1 MFEYCGVIH
10 VHSTYSDGSG
20 SIPTILNAAHQAELD
35 FLILTDHNSLRARSE
50 GWEGWHGETLL
61 MIGDEV
67 SGRRGHCLAIGTQ
80 QRVNHRQTHQGILND
95 IHRQNG
101 LSFIAHPHG
110 TYRPLFT
117 EHNHSWENWAADN
130 STGLELWSYMFD
142 WIHDFKYYRFWNHY
156 KYPHR
161 HITGPDAQTLNKWDQ
176 LCQKRRCVAI
186 GGIDAHA
193 RKYPL
198 LPFVVFPYEDAFRTL
213 HTRIYLKSPLT
224 GNKQEDIEA
233 ILKAL
238 QQGHCY
244 ISYDGLMSGA
254 GVQFHTADEQ
264 FMMGDE
270 TLFQSP
276 TKIDVHLPQHAT
288 LNIICNGQTIAQ
300 HQTQHHT
307 FLAEKPGVY
316 RIEARIQDSPWIYTN
331 PIYLRAQ

>member
-50 GWEGWHGETLL
+50 GWEGWHGKTLL
-61 MIGDEV
+61 MVGDEV

-80 QRVNHRQTHQGILND
+80 QRVNHRQDHQGILDD

-117 EHNHSWENWAADN
+117 EKSHAWENWAAN
-130 STGLELWSYMFD
+130 NATGLELWSYMFD
-142 WIHDFKYYRFWNHY
+142 WIQDFKYHRFWNHY

-161 HITGPDAQTLNKWDQ
+161 HITGPDAQTLQKWDH
-176 LCQKRRCVAI
+176 LCQKRQCVAI

-193 RKYPL
+193 RKVPL
-198 LPFVVFPYEDAFRTL
+198 LPFVVFPYEDAFCTL
-213 HTRIYLKSPLT
+213 HTRICLKNPLT

-244 ISYDGLMSGA
+244 ISYDGLRPGA
-254 GVQFHTADEQ
+254 GVMFQTADEQ

-270 TLFQSP
+270 APFQSP
-276 TKIDVHLPQHAT
+276 TKMDVHLPQHAT
-288 LNIICNGQTIAQ
+288 LHIICNGQTIDQ
-300 HQTQHHT
+300 KETQHHT
-307 FLAEKPGVY
+307 FLAKEPGVY
-316 RIEARIQDSPWIYTN
+316 RIEAHIQDSPWIYTN